1 MTKEQSDKLSQ
12 EAWELETRAL
22 RLGSQEEREAT
33 YALATAKRVE
43 AMGLGDD

>member
-1 MTKEQSDKLSQ
+1 MTKEQDKLSQ
-12 EAWELETRAL
+12 EAWELETKAL
-22 RLGSQEEREAT
+22 RLDSQEEREAT